1 MLDVSWWS
9 LLPKL
14 LAVFPN
20 DNKPYDNKPSSEEQ
34 NGGLKLK
41 KQEALSKEIY
51 NISSIVLPITRICL
65 QLTNTFNTHFEV
77 ASKWVFMII
86 AIKR

>member
-1 MLDVSWWS
+1 MVDVSWWS

-20 DNKPYDNKPSSEEQ
+20 DNKPSSEEL
-34 NGGLKLK
+34 NDGLRLK

-51 NISSIVLPITRICL
+51 NISSIVFPITQICL

-77 ASKWVFMII
+77 A
-86 AIKR
+86 